1 MERVKTFFHKFKNLI
16 INMLVAAFSITCIYP
31 VIWMLYS
38 SVKTNPEFNRSI
50 LALPKEIHFE
60 NYVKAFKM
68 GKLGLYS
75 LNSLFNAIVSS
86 AVIIIFAFIVAY
98 FIARYNFRGRKII
111 YMTFLFGMLVP
122 VHALLVPVFIQYK
135 NFGLFDNRLTLIIPY
150 VALGLPFSIFLM
162 EGFIKTI
169 PKELEEAAYIDGS
182 NFFHTMFR
190 VVFPVCKPTLTTIG
204 ILSFLD
210 GWNEFPFALVLIRS
224 DKLKTISLGLLNFNG
239 QYSKDYT
246 VQMAGLI
253 MAMIPI
259 VAIYVIMNK
268 RIIEGMTAGAVKG

>member
-1 MERVKTFFHKFKNLI
+1 MGKTKCGFRKIKSILI
-16 INMLVAAFSITCIYP
+16 NVLVMCFSITCIYP
-31 VIWMLYS
+31 IIWMLYS
-38 SVKTNPEFNRSI
+38 SVKSNPEFNRNI
-50 LALPKEIHFE
+50 LALPTEIHWE

-68 GKLGLYS
+68 GNIGLYS
-75 LNSLFNAIVSS
+75 LNSLFNAVVS
-86 AVIIIFAFIVAY
+86 AALIIFFAFIVAY
-98 FIARYNFRGRKII
+98 FIARYQFRGRKII

-150 VALGLPFSIFLM
+150 VALGLPFAIFLM
-162 EGFIKTI
+162 EGFIRTI

-182 NFFHTMFR
+182 NFFNTMFKI
-190 VVFPVCKPTLTTIG
+190 VFPVCKPTLTTIG

-210 GWNEFPFALVLIRS
+210 GWNEFPFSLVLIKS
-224 DKLKTISLGLLNFNG
+224 DELKTISLGLLNFNG

-253 MAMIPI
+253 MAMLPI
-259 VAIYVIMNK
+259 IIIYVIMNK
-268 RIIEGMTAGAVKG
+268 RIIEGMTSGAVKG

>member
-1 MERVKTFFHKFKNLI
+1 MEQVKMLFRKFKNII
-16 INMLVAAFSITCIYP
+16 INLLVAAFSITCIYP

-38 SVKTNPEFNRSI
+38 SVKSNPEFNRSI
-50 LALPKEIHFE
+50 LALPKEIHIE

-75 LNSLFNAIVSS
+75 LNSMFNAVVSS
-86 AVIIIFAFIVAY
+86 AIVIIFAFIVAY
-98 FIARYNFRGRKII
+98 FIARYNFKGRKII

-182 NFFHTMFR
+182 NFFSTMFR
-190 VVFPVCKPTLTTIG
+190 IVFPVCKPTLTTIG

-224 DKLKTISLGLLNFNG
+224 DRLKTISLGLLNFNG

-253 MAMIPI
+253 MAMMPI
-259 VAIYVIMNK
+259 ILIYIIMNK

>member
-1 MERVKTFFHKFKNLI
+1 MGKVKIMFTKIKSIVINL
-16 INMLVAAFSITCIYP
+16 LVMAFSITCIYP
-31 VIWMLYS
+31 IIWMLYS
-38 SVKTNPEFNRSI
+38 SVKTNSEFNRSI
-50 LALPKEIHFE
+50 LALPQAIHFE
-60 NYVKAFKM
+60 NYIKAFKM

-75 LNSLFNAIVSS
+75 LNSLFNAVVSS
-86 AVIIIFAFIVAY
+86 AIIIFFAFIVAY
-98 FIARYNFRGRKII
+98 FIARYQFKGRKVI

-150 VALGLPFSIFLM
+150 VALGLPFAIFLM

-182 NFFHTMFR
+182 NFFNTMFR
-190 VVFPVCKPTLTTIG
+190 IVFPICKPTLTTIG

-210 GWNEFPFALVLIRS
+210 GWNEFPFALVLIKS
-224 DKLKTISLGLLNFNG
+224 DRLKTISLGLLNFNG

-253 MAMIPI
+253 MAMLPI
-259 VAIYVIMNK
+259 IIIYILMNK
-268 RIIEGMTAGAVKG
+268 KIIEGMTAGAVKG

>member
-1 MERVKTFFHKFKNLI
+1 MGKTKSIFTKLKSIVINL
-16 INMLVAAFSITCIYP
+16 LVMAFSITCIYP

-38 SVKTNPEFNRSI
+38 SVKTNPEFNRNI
-50 LALPKEIHFE
+50 LSLPKAIHFE
-60 NYVKAFKM
+60 NYVKAFQM
-68 GKLGLYS
+68 GNLGLYS
-75 LNSLFNAIVSS
+75 LNSFFNAVVSS
-86 AVIIIFAFIVAY
+86 ILIILFAFIVAY
-98 FIARYNFRGRKII
+98 FIARYQFRGRKII

-150 VALGLPFSIFLM
+150 VALGLPFAIFLM

-182 NFFHTMFR
+182 NFFNTMFR
-190 VVFPVCKPTLTTIG
+190 IVFPICKPTLTTIG

-210 GWNEFPFALVLIRS
+210 GWNEFPFSLVLIKS
-224 DKLKTISLGLLNFNG
+224 DRLKTISLGLLNFNG

-253 MAMIPI
+253 MAMLPI
-259 VAIYVIMNK
+259 IIIYVIMNK